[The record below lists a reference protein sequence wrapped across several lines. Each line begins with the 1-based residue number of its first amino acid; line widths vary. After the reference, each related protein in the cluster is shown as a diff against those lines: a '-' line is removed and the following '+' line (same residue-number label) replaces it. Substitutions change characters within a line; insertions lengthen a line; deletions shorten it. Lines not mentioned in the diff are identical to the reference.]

1 LLEEDNDEL
10 SIYVESADR
19 IRKERSMR
27 RRRLKK
33 LWARLKQ
40 LQGMKLS
47 HDQLM
52 MKLGAAKLEAGR
64 AWSLVNIHV
73 YREQK
78 QKGERARR
86 ATFLLDLNRDKLRE
100 VRRREGRYLLR
111 SNLSGQSPAQMW
123 DKYMLLT
130 QIELAFK
137 ELKSDL
143 AIRPVYH
150 QTDARIEA
158 HIFVCFLTYCLQVT
172 LKNMARGQATGLTP
186 RAIIEQA
193 SQMQPPKG
201 AADKQEDSARGSP

>member
-1 LLEEDNDEL
+1 
-10 SIYVESADR
+10 
-19 IRKERSMR
+19 
-27 RRRLKK
+27 
-33 LWARLKQ
+33 
-40 LQGMKLS
+40 
-47 HDQLM
+47 
-52 MKLGAAKLEAGR
+52 KLGAARQEAGR
-64 AWSLVNIHV
+64 AWSLVTIHV

-86 ATFLLDLNRDKLRE
+86 GNFILDLNRERLRE

-111 SNLSGQSPAQMW
+111 SNLSGQAPGQLW
-123 DKYMLLT
+123 EKYLLLT
-130 QIELAFK
+130 QIEQAFK
-137 ELKSDL
+137 ELKGDL

-158 HIFVCFLTYCLQVT
+158 HIFVCFLAYCLQVT
-172 LKNMARGQATGLTP
+172 LKNMAKGQATGLTP